1 VGSAWCQV
9 LRPESFF
16 GITRGHFKG
25 RNLMKRTIIGAML
38 VAVTALS
45 LSGCFE
51 SEAEKQAKVEEQKSK
66 DFFDMGGPTDRS
78 KSKGYVP

>member
-1 VGSAWCQV
+1 MM
-9 LRPESFF
+9 RSF
-16 GITRGHFKG
+16 T
-25 RNLMKRTIIGAML
+25 LAML
-38 VAVTALS
+38 ASFSAAM

-51 SEAEKQAKVEEQKSK
+51 SEAEKQAKIEEQKSK